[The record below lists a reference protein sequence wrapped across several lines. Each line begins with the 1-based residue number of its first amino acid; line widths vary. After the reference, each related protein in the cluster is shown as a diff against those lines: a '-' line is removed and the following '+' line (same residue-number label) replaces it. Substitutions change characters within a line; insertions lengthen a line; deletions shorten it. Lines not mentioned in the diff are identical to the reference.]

1 MSWNKFNIKDIT
13 KLIRVHR
20 TIDIIYRSNKL
31 LIKNLVKNQNM
42 ENNNKMVSKILYFY
56 KIAQNSSGGQPPPPK
71 LSYFYAKLF

>member
-20 TIDIIYRSNKL
+20 TIYIIYRSNKL
-31 LIKNLVKNQNM
+31 LNKNLVKNQNM